1 MDYVT
6 RTPQQR
12 STTKLDVGGISLRG
26 EPFTLPAGDVSVAF
40 GVEALAV
47 FLALTGVVILA
58 LVTIRKALE
67 KAGSDH

>member
-1 MDYVT
+1 MKNGSAYF
-6 RTPQQR
+6 
-12 STTKLDVGGISLRG
+12 TTATALTMIALLGFMV
-26 EPFTLPAGDVSVAF
+26 AGFVPIAAEVAF